1 MEKLKEKL
9 DGLIDKLSADKQKLL
24 RARLSKI
31 VSIYPFNGYEYIF
44 SSLIGLGKI
53 TLGDYEKI
61 RKEYTNRNKYLDL
74 YTISSPT
81 GFGITWAQGH
91 LNKLIPA
98 LIRPTKELD
107 KEYKVST
114 DYDFLLPQSDH
125 FIRVELKAS
134 RAADKK
140 SEKRLYE
147 KALTFESKLGFDMN
161 FQQIKPRSC
170 DVFVWIAV
178 WKDVIKY
185 WVLSSDEVEKNK
197 YYSKGQHRGN
207 EGEGQLHL
215 NDVNLKDFAK
225 YEIKPEK
232 LKDAIIKAY
241 KRKTKP
247 IT

>member
-1 MEKLKEKL
+1 MEELKKKL
-9 DGLIDKLSADKQKLL
+9 DSLINELSADKQKLVL
-24 RARLSKI
+24 TRLSELI
-31 VSIYPFNGYEYIF
+31 SIYPFNEYEYIT

-53 TLGDYEKI
+53 TLEDYEEI
-61 RKEYTNRNKYLDL
+61 RKEYVNRNKYLDL

-81 GFGITWAQGH
+81 GFGITWAQDH
-91 LNKLIPA
+91 LNKLIPD
-98 LIRPTKELD
+98 LIMPNKKLD

-114 DYDFLLPQSDH
+114 DYDFLLPQDGY

-134 RAADKK
+134 RATDKK
-140 SEKRLYE
+140 SGKRLYE
-147 KALTFESKLGFDMN
+147 KALTFESKLSFDMN
-161 FQQIKPRSC
+161 FQQIKPKSC

-185 WVLSSDEVEKNK
+185 WVLSSDEVENNK

-215 NDVNLKDFAK
+215 NDVNLKDFTK

-232 LKDAIIKAY
+232 LKDSIIDAY
-241 KRKTKP
+241 GRKTKK
-247 IT
+247 